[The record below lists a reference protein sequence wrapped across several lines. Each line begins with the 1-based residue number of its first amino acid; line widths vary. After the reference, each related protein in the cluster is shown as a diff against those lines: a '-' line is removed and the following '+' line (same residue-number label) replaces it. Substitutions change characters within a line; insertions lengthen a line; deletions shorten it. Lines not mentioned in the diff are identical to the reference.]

1 MTICRKKQGNKVYLQ
16 EYKSIRVKGKVRHI
30 FVKHL
35 GVEGKDG
42 KPIRKPIHALDRIG
56 FSKTQFYGATSVL
69 WNICE
74 ELNLENLIN
83 GNIHRT
89 EGFSVGK
96 LLIAI
101 AINKVIN
108 PLRFRKIQTWIKRTN
123 LAELMNYED
132 SVFAKHNLLRALDAI
147 CDVKDDAEYDYS
159 LKIEKAIFENQTIV
173 PSTVFSS
180 VLYDTTPNFYYGETC
195 SLAELGFN
203 SKQIKQKQIKVALCV
218 TKKYH
223 IPIFHF
229 SLKGSMMDTL
239 TSTKTS
245 QLISDFNIKKPLIVW
260 DRAITTLDTIRW
272 AEDNK
277 FHLLVGLSAKFR
289 EVKHFFQDEIN
300 ETPEN
305 YLIKSKSGAIYGIMK
320 QAKFFKKKVHILV
333 YVNSEKALKNRT
345 ERHEKISDAIELL
358 EQLKN
363 KDKDKDKDIKTK
375 VKKIINELKEFFIIK
390 YTKKGFSY
398 RLNQEKIQEAEK
410 KDGKSAVLCTDK
422 EFSKKEIITTYF
434 EKNEVERAFRVLKD
448 SLDMDHINHRLSTR
462 VRAYFFV
469 CYLSYL
475 LYSIL
480 EYKLRIAGIQ
490 ESVEDIMDK
499 LHHVE
504 KLELKYGKQTKDV
517 LLNLGKDEREILNKL
532 KMSNLV
538 LVDPIERLNL

>member
-1 MTICRKKQGNKVYLQ
+1 
-16 EYKSIRVKGKVRHI
+16 VR
-30 FVKHL
+30 HL

-42 KPIRKPIHALDRIG
+42 KPIKKPTHALDKIS

-69 WNICE
+69 WNICK

-83 GNIHRT
+83 ENIHCT

-96 LLIAI
+96 LVLAS
-101 AINKVIN
+101 AINKVIK
-108 PLRFRKIQTWIKRTN
+108 PLRFRKIPNWIKRTN
-123 LAELMNYED
+123 LAELMNYD
-132 SVFAKHNLLRALDAI
+132 DDVFAKHNLLRALDAI
-147 CDVKDDAEYDYS
+147 CDIKDGVEYDYS
-159 LKIEKAIFENQTIV
+159 QKIEKAIFENQTII
-173 PSTVFSS
+173 PQEVFSS

-195 SLAELGFN
+195 PLAEFGFN
-203 SKQIKQKQIKVALCV
+203 SKHIKEKQIKVALCV

-245 QLISDFNIKKPLIVW
+245 QLISDFNIKNPLIVW
-260 DRAITTLDTIRW
+260 DRAITTLATIRW
-272 AEDNK
+272 AEENN
-277 FHLLVGLSAKFR
+277 FNLLVGLSSKFR

-300 ETPEN
+300 ETSEN
-305 YLIKSKSGAIYGIMK
+305 YLIKSKSGATYGIMK
-320 QAKFFKKKVHILV
+320 QVKFFKKKVHILI
-333 YVNSEKALKNRT
+333 YVNSEKALKHRT

-358 EQLKN
+358 EKLKN
-363 KDKDKDKDIKTK
+363 KDKDIKIE
-375 VKKIINELKEFFIIK
+375 VKKIINEVKDFFII
-390 YTKKGFSY
+390 THIKKTFSY
-398 RLNQEKIQEAEK
+398 KLNQNKIQEAEK
-410 KDGKSAVLCTDK
+410 CDGKSAILCTDK

-448 SLDMDHINHRLSTR
+448 SLDMDNINHRLPTR
-462 VRAYFFV
+462 VKAYFFI

-490 ESVEDIMDK
+490 ESVEDIIDK

-504 KLELKYGKQTKDV
+504 KLKLKYGKQTKDV
-517 LLNLGKDEREILNKL
+517 LLNLGEDEREILNKL
-532 KMSNLV
+532 KMGSLI
-538 LVDPIERLNL
+538 LVDHIERPNL